1 MMIKNYTLKLLAVAI
16 LFFLSLGLPQLAT
29 AANYYWRAT
38 PVSGLY
44 TNVNNWE
51 TAPGGG
57 VSPAIA
63 PGTGDDVFF
72 PVASTFNAINFN
84 GGNCRTL
91 TVSAASPATF
101 TFTGSLTALA
111 GSINCNGQAT
121 FLITSTIN
129 FTGATA
135 QTIQIGTSANVVA
148 GAWNFTGSSSGTYTL
163 SGSLNGSAT
172 FNFNN
177 GQSFNTA
184 GYDFSFN
191 TLIVNGANTKTINF
205 SNSRVT
211 ANAPNALTGGM
222 SFLSPN
228 ATTTYNFTN
237 TRLIMN
243 NTYINA
249 TQMTSGITIGAG
261 IQVSLDSLIFESAAT
276 SNAVGIFN
284 LQGTAALGA
293 AKITANVMKVNAGK
307 ISFGSYI
314 DGVTGYMGELALGK
328 LILARTSGTSLIAND
343 SVKIG
348 VNEII
353 ELGGCSKNMIMDVS
367 GRKLALNTTA
377 PLTTT
382 NTSYYGV
389 VFGGSGLTA
398 STSDNIGHNSGTVT
412 WGAAIPGI
420 SYWWV
425 GGTGNWND
433 PTEWS
438 IIGSGGTPQLST
450 GCVPTLQDDVF
461 FDANSFT
468 GSQTVTI
475 PVGVFGYCKNIDW
488 SFGGNEG
495 LLTSPVTGN
504 VGSNPYGSA
513 IMINGSADFSGAR
526 GVFAD
531 NIYLGSGTHTITSGS
546 FFSYTN
552 TYIKLQGTGS
562 YTLNDALTGTA
573 TTTYLQ
579 HRSGNFNT
587 NGKTVDVRCF
597 FSASYPAYTTNL
609 RNLDITNSTINLRD
623 KDGNAGAGPN
633 NIDVSF
639 LTSLTATNS
648 TFNLSA
654 PVAPFFGVTKSN
666 NSTVYL
672 ATVNLHN
679 INFTS
684 ASLGYF
690 NVTSILGAYTANF
703 NDVTFANSA
712 ILRTTSTM
720 VHNVNNYNLT
730 SGYTYSF
737 QSGATF
743 NVLTGINHV
752 ASGCQELVIINGLT
766 PGSQSSIKKA
776 ALPFNVNGAFISDI
790 NSSGVT
796 MTVLGGVDNGN
807 NTNVTVGAAT
817 GRTMYWVNNAGN
829 WSDGIGHWSI
839 GVSGGNPA
847 VTNPLGCVPRVV
859 DSVVFDNNSFTLS
872 GQTVTLDV
880 DGNCKGMLWT
890 SAAGADAPIFAGAA
904 TRNLNNYGSM
914 EMGAGMTS
922 PFIGTTYMRGTGT
935 GVNQNF
941 IDMNGVVT
949 AAHLRLVGGG
959 RYDLLDSVSL
969 SPSPTFQLAK
979 GSLYTNSNNIYTRA
993 GTIDLAVTSGNKADI
1008 SNSSFIS
1015 LNYTGS
1021 HNATAGSTW
1030 SAVGSTIKVFR
1041 DIVIGN
1047 SIPIT
1052 YGNVILGGACCTST
1066 YNLTGSST
1074 QRVTF
1079 KKVEFVQPNIPT
1091 INTTMNGVFTMDTLL
1106 YYPFV
1111 INTLTPGG
1119 TRSYTVNDSIIAWG
1133 TPCTP
1138 TYIRSATIGTPVTI
1152 NRTTCNTD
1160 LNFVNLRDVSFGSC
1174 TAAQNKVIG
1183 ADEGGNSNVTITSIP
1198 SLRYLGPDTTVWCNA
1213 NYNQDALGFG
1223 RIPGIAYSWST
1234 GATANNINITASGT
1248 YSCNVTYAVG
1258 CTVNDSR
1265 VLTITNYPPV
1275 ALGAFEQVSPANC
1288 TIGSYTYYE
1297 GAVASTTKDLAILA
1311 IDPNGNSIIPTTVK
1325 VNNQGSLVDGVGT
1338 GTFTNTGTG
1347 YYQSTD
1353 GVSSIR
1359 VTKRLH
1365 TVVAPGTFSTGG
1377 GVKVRVYYT
1386 AADTT
1391 ALLADTWPGAASTGA
1406 SGWFKHKD
1414 HTAQEVVDSMQPGYL
1429 KGALPITPVA
1439 WGTESGVRYAEFLVS
1454 NFSTFGFMAATTAA
1468 PLPLHL
1474 LSFEVQKSGDTKA
1487 SIIWHT
1493 GVENQVSYMSLEH
1506 SINGI
1511 VWQNISNE
1519 PSKGSNSTYSYLHS
1533 NPVNGLNFYRLK
1545 IVDKD
1550 GSYEYSPT
1558 RSLNF
1563 SGIHGYN
1570 ITLYPNPAKQSII
1583 LSYSGGSLEG
1593 AQIQLI
1599 NAIGQ
1604 VIINQTINDKIN
1616 SIHYDIS
1623 HLAKGLYIVRCLHKG
1638 DSYNQN
1644 LVIE

>member
-1 MMIKNYTLKLLAVAI
+1 MIKIYKRKSIALTILLLIWLA
-16 LFFLSLGLPQLAT
+16 LPQNSS
-29 AANYYWRAT
+29 AANYYWRAA

-72 PVASTFNAINFN
+72 PVASSFNAINFN
-84 GGNCRTL
+84 GGNCRNL
-91 TVSAASPATF
+91 TVSASSPATF

-121 FLITSTIN
+121 FLFGAIIN

-135 QTIQIGTSANVVA
+135 QTIQLGTSANVVA
-148 GAWNFTGSSSGTYTL
+148 GAWNFTGSSAGTYTL
-163 SGSLNGSAT
+163 SGPLNGSAT
-172 FNFNN
+172 FSFNN
-177 GQSFNTA
+177 GQSFNTS

-191 TLIVNGANTKTINF
+191 TLSVTGANTKTINF
-205 SNSRVT
+205 SNSRVV
-211 ANAPNALTGGM
+211 ANAPSALSGQV
-222 SFLSPN
+222 SFLSSN

-237 TRLIMN
+237 TRLVMN
-243 NTYINA
+243 NTYVNA
-249 TQMTSGITIGAG
+249 TQMSSVVTIGGG
-261 IQVSLDSLIFESAAT
+261 IQISLDSLIFESSAT
-276 SNAVGIFN
+276 SNAVGILN
-284 LQGTAALGA
+284 LNGTAALGV
-293 AKITANVMKVNAGK
+293 AKITANVMKVNSGK
-307 ISFGSYI
+307 ITFNGYI
-314 DGVTGYMGELALGK
+314 DGVTGTFGELALGK
-328 LILARTSGTSLIAND
+328 LILSRQSGTSLIAND
-343 SVKIG
+343 SIKIL

-353 ELGGCSKNMIMDVS
+353 EFGGCSKNLMMDNS
-367 GRKLALNTTA
+367 GRKLSLNTTA
-377 PLTTT
+377 PVTTT

-389 VFGGSGLTA
+389 VFSGSGLTA

-412 WGAAIPGI
+412 WGAAITGI
-420 SYWWV
+420 NYWWV

-450 GCVPTLQDDVF
+450 GCLPTLNDNVF

-468 GSQTVTI
+468 GTQTVTI

-504 VGSNPYGSA
+504 TGANPYGSA
-513 IMINGSADFSGAR
+513 LMINGSADFSGAR

-546 FFSYTN
+546 FFTYTN
-552 TYIKLQGTGS
+552 TYIKLQGTGT
-562 YTLNDALTGTA
+562 YTLADALMGTA

-597 FSASYPAYTTNL
+597 FSASYPSSTTNL

-633 NIDVSF
+633 NIDISF

-654 PVAPFFGVTKSN
+654 PVAPFFGVYKSN

-672 ATVNLHN
+672 ATVNLNN

-690 NVTSILGAYTANF
+690 SVSSILGAYTANF

-712 ILRTTSTM
+712 ILRSTSTI

-743 NVLTGINHV
+743 NVLSGVNHV

-766 PGSQSSIKKA
+766 PGLQSFIKKTT
-776 ALPFNVNGAFISDI
+776 LPFNVNGAFISDI

-796 MTVLGGVDNGN
+796 MTVPGGVDNGN

-817 GRTMYWVNNAGN
+817 GRIMYWVNNGGN

-839 GVSGGNPA
+839 GVSGGDPIT
-847 VTNPLGCVPRVV
+847 TNPLGCVPRVV
-859 DSVVFDNNSFTLS
+859 DSVVFDNNSFTTS

-890 SAAGADAPIFAGAA
+890 SAAGADAPVFAGTSA
-904 TRNLNNYGSM
+904 RNLNNYGSM

-969 SPSPTFQLAK
+969 SPSPTFQLSK

-993 GTIDLAVTSGNKADI
+993 GTIDLVVTNGNKADI
-1008 SNSSFIS
+1008 SNSYFIAH
-1015 LNYTGS
+1015 NYNGG
-1021 HNATAGSTW
+1021 HNATLGSTW
-1030 SAVGSTIKVFR
+1030 NATGSTIKVFR
-1041 DIVIGN
+1041 DISIGN
-1047 SIPIT
+1047 AIPVT
-1052 YGNVILGGACCTST
+1052 YGNVILGGACCATT
-1066 YNLTGSST
+1066 YNLTGSSV

-1091 INTTMNGVFTMDTLL
+1091 ITSTMNGIFTMDTLQ

-1138 TYIRSATIGTPVTI
+1138 TYIRSTTVGIPVTI
-1152 NRTTCNTD
+1152 NRNTCNTD
-1160 LNFVNLRDVSFGSC
+1160 LNFVNLRDVTFGSC

-1213 NYNQDALGFG
+1213 NYTQDALGFG
-1223 RIPGIAYSWST
+1223 KIPGIAYSWST

-1265 VLTITNYPPV
+1265 VITITNYPPV
-1275 ALGAFEQVSPANC
+1275 TLGSFEQISPANC
-1288 TIGSYTYYE
+1288 TIGSYIYYE
-1297 GAVASTTKDLAILA
+1297 GAVASTTNDLAILA
-1311 IDPNGNSIIPTTVK
+1311 IDPNGNSITPTTVK
-1325 VNNQGSLVDGVGT
+1325 VNNQGSLVDAVGG

-1353 GVSSIR
+1353 GVNSVR

-1365 TVVAPGTFSTGG
+1365 TVVAPGTFTTGG

-1386 AADTT
+1386 SVDTT
-1391 ALLADTWPGAASTGA
+1391 AMLADAWPGGGTTGFQ
-1406 SGWFKHKD
+1406 GWFKHED
-1414 HTAQEVVDSMQPGYL
+1414 HTAQEVVNDMNPLSL
-1429 KGALPITPVA
+1429 AGATAITPIA

-1454 NFSTFGFMAATTAA
+1454 SFSTFGFLASTSAA
-1468 PLPLHL
+1468 PLPLQL
-1474 LSFEVQKSGDTKA
+1474 LAFDAQKVNDNKALISWTSGT
-1487 SIIWHT
+1487 
-1493 GVENQVSYMSLEH
+1493 ENNVAYMVLEH
-1506 SINGI
+1506 SSNGQNWQLINK
-1511 VWQNISNE
+1511 QNA
-1519 PSKGSNSTYSYLHS
+1519 KGSNSNYNYLHTA
-1533 NPVNGLNFYRLK
+1533 PVNGINLYRLK
-1545 IVDKD
+1545 IVDAD
-1550 GSYEYSPT
+1550 GSLSYSPT
-1558 RSLNF
+1558 RTVNF
-1563 SGIHGYN
+1563 SGGN
-1570 ITLYPNPAKQSII
+1570 LNTFTLYPNPTVHNVQIN
-1583 LSYSGGSLEG
+1583 YSGSSLEA
-1593 AQIQLI
+1593 AQIMLV
-1599 NAIGQ
+1599 NALGQ
-1604 VIINQTINDKIN
+1604 VVYTKTITDKSNNANI
-1616 SIHYDIS
+1616 DIS
-1623 HLAKGLYIVRCLHKG
+1623 QLPKGLYVVKMIHQG
-1638 DSYNQN
+1638 ESYTQN
-1644 LVIE
+1644 LVIH